1 MRFTIKREEFLKGLS
16 TASRAIASN
25 VALAVLANL
34 KIELD
39 ENGLFITGSNSDLTI
54 KTLVPYKSDDVEVI
68 RNYKEGGALIQ
79 AKILTEAV
87 RRMES
92 EEVTLDVVDSTIA
105 TLSDSR
111 SNYRLNCIRV
121 EEYPDIDLEANG
133 TELVLSKDDFNALVS
148 QTAFAASVKDQ
159 RPILTAIH
167 LAAGDGI
174 LAQPGILV
182 AVASDASRVAYKQIK
197 IDPEVRFV
205 ANVPAKF
212 MTEVNRLAEGCETL
226 NVSFGDKKALFA
238 VGRSII
244 ATRLIAGDYPKVESV
259 LRQATS
265 YRLEINASELLKSID
280 RVTILSEER
289 QNPVTM
295 NINDEFVEI
304 TARSSKVGSATERID
319 VFKYEGQNIS
329 RTFNSEFVAGALKA
343 LNAEDV
349 TFDFP
354 SDEKRAFVIKNVS
367 DDSTIQVVSAMRSA

>member
-1 MRFTIKREEFLKGLS
+1 MRFTIKREEFLKGLT
-16 TASRAIASN
+16 TASRAISN
-25 VALAVLANL
+25 NIALAVLANL

-54 KTLVPYKSDDVEVI
+54 KTLVPYKSDDVEII
-68 RNYKEGGALIQ
+68 RNYKEGGTLIQ

-111 SNYRLNCIRV
+111 SNYKLNCIRV

-133 TELVLSKDDFNALVS
+133 TELVLSKEDFNALVT

-159 RPILTAIH
+159 RPILTAINLNAADGV
-167 LAAGDGI
+167 LAA
-174 LAQPGILV
+174 A
-182 AVASDASRVAYKQIK
+182 ASDASRVAYKEIK
-197 IDPEVRFV
+197 IDPEIRFV
-205 ANVPAKF
+205 ANVPAK
-212 MTEVNRLAEGCETL
+212 MMVEVNRLAEGCETL

-244 ATRLIAGDYPKVESV
+244 ASRLIAGDYPNIKNV

-265 YRLEINASELLKSID
+265 YRLEINANELLKSID

-295 NINDEFVEI
+295 TITDDCVEI
-304 TARSSKVGSATERID
+304 FARSSKIGSANEKID
-319 VFKYEGQNIS
+319 VFKYEGQNIT
-329 RTFNSEFVAGALKA
+329 RTFNSEFVSSAVKA

-354 SDEKRAFVIKNVS
+354 ADEKRAFIIKNVL
-367 DDSTIQVVSAMRSA
+367 DDSTIQVVSAMRSN

>member
-1 MRFTIKREEFLKGLS
+1 MRFTIKREEFLKGLT
-16 TASRAIASN
+16 TASRAISN
-25 VALAVLANL
+25 NIALAVLANL

-54 KTLVPYKSDDVEVI
+54 KTLVPYKSDDVEII
-68 RNYKEGGALIQ
+68 RNYKEGGTLIQ

-111 SNYRLNCIRV
+111 SNYKLNCIRV

-133 TELVLSKDDFNALVS
+133 TELVLSKEDFNALVS

-159 RPILTAIH
+159 RPILTAINLNAADGV
-167 LAAGDGI
+167 LAA
-174 LAQPGILV
+174 A
-182 AVASDASRVAYKQIK
+182 ASDASRVAYKEIK
-197 IDPEVRFV
+197 IDPEIRFV
-205 ANVPAKF
+205 ANVPAK
-212 MTEVNRLAEGCETL
+212 MMVEVNRLAEGCETL

-244 ATRLIAGDYPKVESV
+244 ASRLIAGDYPNIKNV

-265 YRLEINASELLKSID
+265 YRLEINANELLKSID

-295 NINDEFVEI
+295 TITDDCVEI
-304 TARSSKVGSATERID
+304 FARSSKIGSANEKID
-319 VFKYEGQNIS
+319 VFKYEGQNIT
-329 RTFNSEFVAGALKA
+329 RTFNSEFVSSAVKA

-354 SDEKRAFVIKNVS
+354 ADEKRAFIIKNVL
-367 DDSTIQVVSAMRSA
+367 DDSTIQVVSAMRSN

>member
-1 MRFTIKREEFLKGLS
+1 MRFTIKREEFLKGLT
-16 TASRAIASN
+16 TASRAISSN
-25 VALAVLANL
+25 IALAVLANL
-34 KIELD
+34 KVELD

-54 KTLVPYKSDDVEVI
+54 KTLVPYKSNDVEII
-68 RNYKEGGALIQ
+68 RNYKEGGTLIQ

-105 TLSDSR
+105 ILSDNR
-111 SNYRLNCIRV
+111 SNYKLNCIRV

-133 TELVLSKDDFNALVS
+133 TELVLSKEDFNALVT

-159 RPILTAIH
+159 RPILTAINLNAADGV
-167 LAAGDGI
+167 LAA
-174 LAQPGILV
+174 A
-182 AVASDASRVAYKQIK
+182 ASDASRVAYKEIK

-205 ANVPAKF
+205 ANVPAK
-212 MTEVNRLAEGCETL
+212 MMVEVNRLAEGCETL

-244 ATRLIAGDYPKVESV
+244 ASRLIAGDYPNIKNV

-265 YRLEINASELLKSID
+265 YRLEINANELLKSID

-295 NINDEFVEI
+295 SITDDCVEI
-304 TARSSKVGSATERID
+304 FARSSKIGSANEKID
-319 VFKYEGQNIS
+319 VFKYEGQNIT
-329 RTFNSEFVAGALKA
+329 RTFNSEFVSGAVKA

-354 SDEKRAFVIKNVS
+354 ADEKRAFIIKNVS
-367 DDSTIQVVSAMRSA
+367 DDSVIQVVSAMRSN

>member
-1 MRFTIKREEFLKGLS
+1 MRFTIKREEFLKGLT
-16 TASRAIASN
+16 TASRAISSN
-25 VALAVLANL
+25 IALAVLANL
-34 KIELD
+34 KVELD

-54 KTLVPYKSDDVEVI
+54 KTLVPYKSNDVEII
-68 RNYKEGGALIQ
+68 RNYKEGGTLIQ

-105 TLSDSR
+105 ILSDNR
-111 SNYRLNCIRV
+111 SNYKLNCIRV

-133 TELVLSKDDFNALVS
+133 TELVLSKEDFNALVT

-159 RPILTAIH
+159 RPILTAINLNAADGV
-167 LAAGDGI
+167 LAA
-174 LAQPGILV
+174 A
-182 AVASDASRVAYKQIK
+182 ASDASRVAYKEIK

-205 ANVPAKF
+205 ANVPAK
-212 MTEVNRLAEGCETL
+212 MMVEVNRLAEGCETL

-244 ATRLIAGDYPKVESV
+244 ASRLIAGDYPNIKNV

-265 YRLEINASELLKSID
+265 YRLEINANELLKSID

-295 NINDEFVEI
+295 SITDDYVEI
-304 TARSSKVGSATERID
+304 FARSSKIGSANEKID
-319 VFKYEGQNIS
+319 VFKYEGQNIT
-329 RTFNSEFVAGALKA
+329 RTFNSEFVSGAVKA

-354 SDEKRAFVIKNVS
+354 ADEKRAFIIKNVS
-367 DDSTIQVVSAMRSA
+367 DDSVIQVVSAMRSN